1 MISASKRL
9 SYKFNV
15 DQTYPVVF
23 SSHDDDG
30 QCLVLVWPLLA
41 QPAWSD
47 RKLLSDAK
55 SGSDRYEYALFSLFF
70 ALFEIIVSLKIT
82 KTSYKGLSLV

>member
-1 MISASKRL
+1 MISASRL
-9 SYKFNV
+9 LSQINF

-30 QCLVLVWPLLA
+30 QCLVLVWPLLT

-70 ALFEIIVSLKIT
+70 ALVGILVSLKIT
-82 KTSYKGLSLV
+82 KASYKGLSLV